1 MSFIRQ
7 QLVFPL
13 VRVPCGVLVQA
24 QVLAAPRQNDPAPD
38 RGLEA
43 RPFSDDA
50 SLARDEHRA
59 SASREGASPTGTH
72 RRPLTRARPRV
83 IESGARFA
91 GWAGSGGSPACRSSP
106 NPGPARPHRAIPQT
120 STKPRRPPDPPA
132 DPPRSRRAR
141 RPKSRDRLARPT
153 PARTGPGT
161 GARAPARRS
170 GAGTTASPSCPRA
183 RRDSTP
189 PEGTR
194 ASAMTRTRAR
204 PGPLRRA
211 LRRSADRLRRPG
223 DRRAAATSSSARS
236 ASLTS
241 ASTRG
246 SRAAGAR
253 TAATAAAAA
262 AAGGGPGRGT
272 GDWEAAAASARTRRA
287 RGTPTIA
294 RTRFAVGFTSR
305 PRP

>member
-1 MSFIRQ
+1 MSLIIRQ
-7 QLVFPL
+7 QLVFP
-13 VRVPCGVLVQA
+13 VRSVWS
-24 QVLAAPRQNDPAPD
+24 PRSSASSRRSSSKRPGAPD
-38 RGLEA
+38 PRTRSPG
-43 RPFSDDA
+43 RPLNDDA
-50 SLARDEHRA
+50 SLARDERRA

-170 GAGTTASPSCPRA
+170 GAGTTASPSCPPA

-204 PGPLRRA
+204 PGAPRRA
-211 LRRSADRLRRPG
+211 LRRLADHPRRPG
-223 DRRAAATSSSARS
+223 DRCAAATSSSVRS

-241 ASTRG
+241 ASMRG
-246 SRAAGAR
+246 SRTAAAAR
-253 TAATAAAAA
+253 TAARGRAFAHPPRPGIANSHGSSVRGTAA
-262 AAGGGPGRGT
+262 PS
-272 GDWEAAAASARTRRA
+272 ASY
-287 RGTPTIA
+287 PNEP
-294 RTRFAVGFTSR
+294 AVIVE
-305 PRP
+305 